1 MSSDPTVLYLAGF
14 GRSGSTLLERT
25 LGGTPGFV
33 NVGELIDLFRR
44 VAPREERCGCGQP
57 FAACPFWVRVGREAF
72 GGWDPERLAATHLLQ
87 RQVARQRHLP
97 WLLAANVAGRG
108 FRHAVAAYGADYS
121 RLYRAIADVAGAGC
135 IVDASKWPVQA
146 LALSRAG
153 IDVRVIHLVRDV
165 RGVAH
170 SLSKPDVARPHSGRE
185 TDVMWH
191 IGPGSAALRWVAC
204 QSEAGLLRRCGLR
217 VTRMR
222 YEDFIR
228 QPRSSTEIALAALG
242 LPVDPARL
250 AHIGVGRVRLGTSHG
265 LSGNPSR
272 FQAGEITLRDEEA
285 WRYEM
290 PRRDRVLV
298 TAVALPLVVK
308 YARTTADRSSSPA
321 GSLRTGPGAGKPAT
335 TAPPR
340 KAAP

>member
-1 MSSDPTVLYLAGF
+1 MSRDPTILYLAGF

-25 LGGTPGFV
+25 LGEMPGFV

-44 VAPREERCGCGQP
+44 VAPRGERCGCGQP
-57 FAACPFWVRVGREAF
+57 FAACPVGVRVGGEAF
-72 GGWDPERLAATHLLQ
+72 GGWDTERRAATHLLQ
-87 RQVARQRHLP
+87 RQVARQRTLP
-97 WLLAANVAGRG
+97 RLFAAGVAGRG
-108 FRHAVAAYGADYS
+108 FRAAVTAYGAEYS
-121 RLYRAIADVAGAGC
+121 RLYRAIAAVAGARC

-153 IDVRVIHLVRDV
+153 IDIRVIHLVRDV

-170 SLSKPDVARPHSGRE
+170 SLSKPEVARPHASQE

-191 IGPGSAALRWVAC
+191 VGPGSAAVRWMAC
-204 QSEAGLLRRCGLR
+204 QSEAGLLRRCSMR
-217 VTRMR
+217 VTRMH

-228 QPRSSTEIALAALG
+228 QPRASTEIALTALG
-242 LPVDPARL
+242 MPVNPERL
-250 AHIGVGRVRLGTSHG
+250 AHIGDGRVRLGTSHG

-272 FQAGEITLRDEEA
+272 FQAGEITLRDDEA
-285 WRYEM
+285 WRAEM

-308 YARTTADRSSSPA
+308 YARTTANRSSSPL
-321 GSLRTGPGAGKPAT
+321 GSPGAGPGTRESAT
-335 TAPPR
+335 S